1 MRLVFGILFV
11 LSMSFFAFMQWGGAL
26 LGTGKN
32 VQSQGELRP
41 EKIKLLDIPPLKPQ
55 AGSGV
60 QLPVATL
67 PASTPTAVPLAASS
81 PVASVPAVSSV
92 PVAAPAA
99 VPLPPQPQHPP
110 LAAAVAPAVQTKT
123 IKSCMEWG
131 EFSGSDLA
139 RATMGLAGLNLG
151 ERLEQNII
159 EYSSGYW
166 VYIPPLK
173 NKTAVN
179 KKIEQIKA
187 VGIEDYFVV
196 QDSKKWINAISL
208 GVFKTREAAKNYQAS
223 LKKKGLQSTL
233 VGERKKMLKF
243 TVFAIKGVDAE
254 GKKQLAALQK
264 DFANSELKSVACKN

>member
-1 MRLVFGILFV
+1 
-11 LSMSFFAFMQWGGAL
+11 
-26 LGTGKN
+26 
-32 VQSQGELRP
+32 
-41 EKIKLLDIPPLKPQ
+41 
-55 AGSGV
+55 
-60 QLPVATL
+60 
-67 PASTPTAVPLAASS
+67 
-81 PVASVPAVSSV
+81 
-92 PVAAPAA
+92 
-99 VPLPPQPQHPP
+99 
-110 LAAAVAPAVQTKT
+110 
-123 IKSCMEWG
+123 MEWG

-151 ERLEQNII
+151 ERLEQKII
-159 EYSSGYW
+159 EYTSGYW

-196 QDSKKWINAISL
+196 QDSRKWINAISL